1 MVLQVLR
8 YPEVPR
14 NRVGTTPEVHIGRFP
29 QEGPS
34 PEALKLARV
43 YQGQSRVISQVT
55 SLGEEVAH
63 NLLNCN
69 ISGLL
74 FFTSMC

>member
-34 PEALKLARV
+34 PEALKLAWV